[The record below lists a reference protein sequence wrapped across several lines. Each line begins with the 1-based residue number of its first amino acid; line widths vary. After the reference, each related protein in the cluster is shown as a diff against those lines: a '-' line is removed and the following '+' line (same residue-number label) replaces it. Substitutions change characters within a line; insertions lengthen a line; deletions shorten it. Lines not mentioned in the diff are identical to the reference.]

1 MDDKPLETLIAELK
15 EEVKLLEKRIKQL
28 EQENKFME
36 ELNICLQQKHAS
48 PDTRPAKDI
57 WLLKTAVYAHR
68 RKYVGRVFHDE

>member
-48 PDTRPAKDI
+48 PDTRSAKDI
-57 WLLKTAVYAHR
+57 
-68 RKYVGRVFHDE
+68 

>member
-1 MDDKPLETLIAELK
+1 MNEKPLEEVLAEVVEHSK
-15 EEVKLLEKRIKQL
+15 KLEARIKKL

-36 ELNICLQQKHAS
+36 ELNILLQQKHAN

-68 RKYVGRVFHDE
+68 RKYVGRVFHDK